1 MDFDYS
7 GGVTAPTP
15 PSSAAV
21 TTTETTATVEVNQW
35 GYRTMD
41 SLLKLFKQRMRIGYD
56 TDDENLKAILESSVS
71 AIEKLTGSDDIYDP
85 TIRELVIERSRYA
98 YNDSLEFFY
107 DNFINDLGTAS
118 IANLKVVTDD
128 EANF

>member
-1 MDFDYS
+1 M
-7 GGVTAPTP
+7 GV
-15 PSSAAV
+15 SAM
-21 TTTETTATVEVNQW
+21 N
-35 GYRTMD
+35 D

-71 AIEKLTGSDDIYDP
+71 AIEKLTGSDDLTDP
-85 TIRELVIERSRYA
+85 AIRELVIERSRYV

-118 IANLKVVTDD
+118 IANLKKAVTDD
-128 EANF
+128 EANV

>member
-1 MDFDYS
+1 M
-7 GGVTAPTP
+7 GV
-15 PSSAAV
+15 S
-21 TTTETTATVEVNQW
+21 
-35 GYRTMD
+35 TMND

-71 AIEKLTGSDDIYDP
+71 AIEKLTGSDDLTDP
-85 TIRELVIERSRYA
+85 AIRELVIERSRYV

-118 IANLKVVTDD
+118 LANLKVVTDD
-128 EANF
+128 EANV